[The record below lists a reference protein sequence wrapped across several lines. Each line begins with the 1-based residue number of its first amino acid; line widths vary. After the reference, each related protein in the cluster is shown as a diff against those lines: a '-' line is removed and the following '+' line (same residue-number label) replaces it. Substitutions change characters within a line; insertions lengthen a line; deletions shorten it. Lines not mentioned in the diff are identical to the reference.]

1 MLQGMTTYSTR
12 SDWLCSFTINE
23 FTLSFLTKF
32 SKKVSLVPSSLIC
45 LKTAREINLDALHSN
60 FIFMKNSPAL
70 YELRTNGPAAT

>member
-32 SKKVSLVPSSLIC
+32 SKKGFFGTFIS
-45 LKTAREINLDALHSN
+45 NLS
-60 FIFMKNSPAL
+60 
-70 YELRTNGPAAT
+70 